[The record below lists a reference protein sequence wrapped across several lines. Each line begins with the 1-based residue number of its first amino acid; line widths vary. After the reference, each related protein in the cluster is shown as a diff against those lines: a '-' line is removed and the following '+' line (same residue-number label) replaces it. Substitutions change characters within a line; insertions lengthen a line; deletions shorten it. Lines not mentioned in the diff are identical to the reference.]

1 MEAVR
6 NRISKQ
12 EVMRLFDR
20 CNSLVN
26 LVVGA
31 ANSMAGS
38 ALADAV
44 DAARH
49 SKYYKHEAKREL
61 NMAVKCFEQYEHMHH
76 SNFGDRYRLFLDYLD
91 ATDDALRKHVGIFR
105 MSLMQ
110 VMTRNNV
117 EDADIKAYM
126 ETARCM
132 AALACTT
139 YDNVVE
145 GMEKRACHAANFK
158 AAFSPARLTNV
169 LFHLDRASKIIV
181 VHNGSDVVD
190 LNGDPNC
197 SLAMEIIQK
206 KLSSE
211 DTLNRA
217 GYIAIKEN
225 PDCAKYMSDEDMKI
239 LEKYIED

>member
-61 NMAVKCFEQYEHMHH
+61 NMAVKCYEQYERMHR

-158 AAFSPARLTNV
+158 AAFGPARLTNV

>member
-1 MEAVR
+1 
-6 NRISKQ
+6 
-12 EVMRLFDR
+12 MRLFDR

-31 ANSMAGS
+31 DNSMAGS

-61 NMAVKCFEQYEHMHH
+61 NMAVKCFEQYERMHH

-91 ATDDALRKHVGIFR
+91 TTDDALRKHVGIFR

-158 AAFSPARLTNV
+158 AAFSPARLTS
-169 LFHLDRASKIIV
+169 RSQE
-181 VHNGSDVVD
+181 
-190 LNGDPNC
+190 PNR
-197 SLAMEIIQK
+197 SV
-206 KLSSE
+206 
-211 DTLNRA
+211 R
-217 GYIAIKEN
+217 
-225 PDCAKYMSDEDMKI
+225 
-239 LEKYIED
+239 

>member
-61 NMAVKCFEQYEHMHH
+61 NMAVKCFEQYECMHY

-169 LFHLDRASKIIV
+169 LFHLDRASKIVV

>member
-61 NMAVKCFEQYEHMHH
+61 NMAVKYFEQYERMHH

-91 ATDDALRKHVGIFR
+91 ATDDALCKHVGIGR

-145 GMEKRACHAANFK
+145 GMEKRASHAANFK

>member
-61 NMAVKCFEQYEHMHH
+61 NMAVKCFEQYERMHH

-126 ETARCM
+126 ETARFM

-145 GMEKRACHAANFK
+145 GIEKRACHAANFK

>member
-61 NMAVKCFEQYEHMHH
+61 NMAVKCFEQYERMHH
-76 SNFGDRYRLFLDYLD
+76 SNFGDRYRQIGR
-91 ATDDALRKHVGIFR
+91 AHV
-105 MSLMQ
+105 
-110 VMTRNNV
+110 
-117 EDADIKAYM
+117 
-126 ETARCM
+126 
-132 AALACTT
+132 
-139 YDNVVE
+139 
-145 GMEKRACHAANFK
+145 
-158 AAFSPARLTNV
+158 
-169 LFHLDRASKIIV
+169 
-181 VHNGSDVVD
+181 
-190 LNGDPNC
+190 
-197 SLAMEIIQK
+197 
-206 KLSSE
+206 
-211 DTLNRA
+211 
-217 GYIAIKEN
+217 
-225 PDCAKYMSDEDMKI
+225 
-239 LEKYIED
+239 

>member
-44 DAARH
+44 DVGRN
-49 SKYYKHEAKREL
+49 SRYYKHEAKREL
-61 NMAVKCFEQYEHMHH
+61 NMAVKCFEQYERIHH

-110 VMTRNNV
+110 VMTRNDV
-117 EDADIKAYM
+117 EDAGIKAYM